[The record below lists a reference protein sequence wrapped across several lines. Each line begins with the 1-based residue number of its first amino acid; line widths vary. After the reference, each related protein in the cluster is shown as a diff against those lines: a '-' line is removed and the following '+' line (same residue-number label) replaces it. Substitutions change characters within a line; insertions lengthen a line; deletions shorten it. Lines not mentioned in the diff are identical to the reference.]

1 MVINRGM
8 DTPSVV
14 EELNVLEN
22 ALLRLFPRFIV
33 VQVNQFLLED
43 TMERLDAGII
53 VAIPL
58 SAHASDH
65 LIC

>member
-1 MVINRGM
+1 M

-22 ALLRLFPRFIV
+22 TLLRLFPRFIV

-53 VAIPL
+53 VEEDL
-58 SAHASDH
+58 RYFLFS
-65 LIC
+65 